1 MKLNKL
7 LKNIAAPVAALGA
20 FGLLI
25 WIENRRPLRRHLV
38 ESKTVRTFR
47 NMAVAGAAS
56 GALYFAEK
64 PVTDRLTKF
73 VEQRN
78 FGLLKIIKLPRRLE
92 LLLAVVLLDYTL
104 YVWHVLTHKIPF
116 LWRFHLVH
124 HIDLDLDASTAVRFH
139 FGELVISVAWRAAQI
154 VVIGVSPAALKIWQT
169 LLFPSVFFHHS
180 NIELPGKLEK
190 NLSRLIATP
199 RLHGI
204 HHSAV
209 RAETDSNWSSGLTVW
224 DWLHGTLRT
233 NVPQSKI
240 VIGVPAF
247 QNHEDAALTK
257 ILRLPFETQRPSWQL
272 AEGNKAANNL
282 Q

>member
-25 WIENRRPLRRHLV
+25 WIENRRPLRRSV
-38 ESKTVRTFR
+38 ESKSVRNFR

-56 GALYFAEK
+56 GALYFVEK
-64 PVTDRLTKF
+64 PVTDRLMKL
-73 VEQRN
+73 VEEHN
-78 FGLLKIIKLPRRLE
+78 FGLLKIFKLPRRLE
-92 LLLAVVLLDYTL
+92 LLLAIVLLDYTL
-104 YVWHVLTHKIPF
+104 YVWHVLTHKVPF

-139 FGELVISVAWRAAQI
+139 FGELVISVVWRAAQI
-154 VVIGVSPAALKIWQT
+154 VIIGVSPAAFKIWQA

-180 NIELPGKLEK
+180 NIELPAELEK

-233 NVPQSKI
+233 NVPQSEI

-247 QNHEDAALTK
+247 QNPEDVALTK
-257 ILRLPFETQRPSWQL
+257 ILRLPFETQRPNWQL
-272 AEGNKAANNL
+272 TDVETNH

>member
-20 FGLLI
+20 FGLLV

-73 VEQRN
+73 VEQRS

-92 LLLAVVLLDYTL
+92 LVLAVVLLDYTL

-124 HIDLDLDASTAVRFH
+124 HIDLDLDASTAIRFH
-139 FGELVISVAWRAAQI
+139 FGELIISVVWRAAQI
-154 VVIGVSPAALKIWQT
+154 VVIGVSPAALKIWQA

-180 NIELPGKLEK
+180 NIELPAKLEK
-190 NLSRLIATP
+190 NLSRLITTP

-233 NVPQSKI
+233 NVPQSEI

-247 QNHEDAALTK
+247 QNPEDVALTK
-257 ILRLPFETQRPSWQL
+257 ILRLPFETQRPSWQP
-272 AEGNKAANNL
+272 AEGNKAENNL

>member
-25 WIENRRPLRRHLV
+25 WIENRRPLRRSV
-38 ESKTVRTFR
+38 ESKFVRNFR
-47 NMAVAGAAS
+47 NMAVAGATS
-56 GALYFAEK
+56 GALYLVEK
-64 PVTDRLTKF
+64 PVTDRLTKL
-73 VEQRN
+73 VERHN
-78 FGLLKIIKLPRRLE
+78 FGLLKIIKLPRQLE
-92 LLLAVVLLDYTL
+92 LVSAVVLLDYTL

-124 HIDLDLDASTAVRFH
+124 HTDLDLDASTAIRFH
-139 FGELVISVAWRAAQI
+139 FGELIISVAWRAAQI
-154 VVIGVSPAALKIWQT
+154 VVIGVSPAALKIWQVF
-169 LLFPSVFFHHS
+169 LFPSVFFHHS
-180 NIELPGKLEK
+180 NIELPAEFEK
-190 NLSRLIATP
+190 NLSRFITTP

-209 RAETDSNWSSGLTVW
+209 LSETDSNWSSGLTVW
-224 DWLHGTLRT
+224 DWLHGTLKT
-233 NVPQSKI
+233 NVQQAEI

-247 QNHEDAALTK
+247 QNPEDVVLAK
-257 ILRLPFETQRPSWQL
+257 IIKLPFETQKPSWRQL
-272 AEGNKAANNL
+272 TEENRAENNL